1 MPRKPYQSPTP
12 PEDEFQPL
20 AVLRLHWKKIFFISA
35 GVILLVWGIAVVG
48 DAVAGRAGRWA
59 TDKAEYV
66 RQRVVLNADVL
77 FVREELPLEESGG
90 GTVVPQ
96 VQPGERVA
104 RGESYALVCA
114 SSQDAETLSRVRAL
128 EQRLRWLQEAAR
140 AQHFHALNAERIS
153 KQVDSTFTSFLKDLD
168 RGAFGNMDE
177 WKEMFLH
184 RSTTMEAVLG
194 RPVDLSGEISRAQAQ
209 LDELRTRMISTVERL
224 APQSGCY
231 YPVADGLEDTLTPKR
246 LLAEDTVRHLGRL
259 WAQAEDVGGALQA
272 QGKLVTAFTWYAVVR
287 LSAGDAQKLREGTR
301 YTVVFPQESARE
313 FSMGVRTIRRDGTEQ
328 AYVIFDCDEKDDSIQ
343 LLRTAKAEIV
353 LRSVDGLRFPSA
365 ALRHREVG
373 EGAERRQAR
382 GVYVVR
388 AGKALWREV
397 EVLTEDRR
405 RAVVAWGTQNE
416 AQTVE
421 GDLVTV
427 SGSIQSVKLLE
438 EGRLLI
444 TGRDMMITGEHTNV
458 KPAIPG
464 GPTIVQ
470 AMRRPLFEVT
480 LLSGRNLVYE
490 RDGDVLTLAGEEIS
504 YKEQRGVRLKIHD
517 AVLVEGKVA
526 A

>member
-1 MPRKPYQSPTP
+1 MSKPYQSPTP
-12 PEDEFQPL
+12 PEEEFQPL

-35 GVILLVWGIAVVG
+35 VVIVLIWGIAVVG
-48 DAVAGRAGRWA
+48 DAVTSRTGRWV
-59 TDKAEYV
+59 TDKTEYI
-66 RQRVVLNADVL
+66 RQRVVLHAEVL
-77 FVREELPLEESGG
+77 FVREELQLGEGGG

-96 VQPGERVA
+96 VQPGERVG
-104 RGESYALVCA
+104 RGQSYALVCA
-114 SSQDAETLSRVRAL
+114 SSQDAEVLSQVHGL

-140 AQHFHALNAERIS
+140 AQHFHALNAEQIS
-153 KQVDSTFTSFLKDLD
+153 KQVDSTFASILKDLD
-168 RGAFGNMDE
+168 RGAFGNMEE
-177 WKEMFLH
+177 WKGMFLH

-194 RPVDLSGEISRAQAQ
+194 RPVDLSGEIARAQTQ
-209 LDELRTRMISTVERL
+209 LDQLRARVVPAAERL

-231 YPVADGLEDTLTPKR
+231 YPAADGLEDTLTPRK
-246 LLAEDTVRHLGRL
+246 LLAEDAARHLGAL
-259 WAQAEDVGGALQA
+259 WAQAEESGGVSQT
-272 QGKLVTAFTWYAVVR
+272 QGKLVTAFTWYAVAR
-287 LSAGDAQKLREGTR
+287 LAAGDAQKLREGAR

-313 FSMGVRTIRRDGTEQ
+313 FGMRVRTIRRDGTQQ

-343 LLRTAKAEIV
+343 LLRIAKAEII
-353 LRSVDGLRFPSA
+353 LRSVDGLSFPSA
-365 ALRHREVG
+365 ALRFLEVG

-382 GVYVVR
+382 GVYVIR

-416 AQTVE
+416 AQAVE
-421 GDLVTV
+421 GDRVTV

-444 TGRDMMITGEHTNV
+444 TGRDMTIAGEYTNV

-464 GPTIVQ
+464 GPTTVQ

-480 LLSGRNLVYE
+480 LLSGRNLAYE
-490 RDGDVLTLAGEEIS
+490 KNGDVLILAGEEIS
-504 YKEQRGVRLKIHD
+504 YKEQRGTRLKIHD
-517 AVLVEGKVA
+517 AVLVEGKVPA
-526 A
+526 